1 MEMRTNRNLILLATL
16 AVGLLLCAGTVAVAQ
31 IPDEFTNLQVF
42 PKNVGK
48 QDLVVAM
55 RNFSMGLG
63 VRCTHC
69 HVTTTEGDT
78 STMDWASDDLPTKKD
93 ARRMMQMVA
102 TINTQLLPEDKDK
115 DGLRV
120 QCVTCHRG
128 LQNPDTLDKVLM
140 KEYSAGGVE
149 ASIARY
155 KTLREKY
162 FGSGSFD
169 FGPYTLVGVA
179 EQLAQRKG
187 DMEAAVQIMQ
197 LNVENNPTSSDAH
210 VMLAQLQAVKGDKA
224 GAIVSLEAAL
234 KLDPNNSQA
243 TMTLS
248 QLQPPTGESAKT
260 E

>member
-1 MEMRTNRNLILLATL
+1 MTTNRRLFVPALLA
-16 AVGLLLCAGTVAVAQ
+16 AALLLTAGSAALAQ

-42 PKNVGK
+42 PKNTGK

-69 HVTTTEGDT
+69 HVSKTEGDT

-102 TINTQLLPEDKDK
+102 TINTQLLPEDKDN

-149 ASIARY
+149 ASIASY
-155 KTLREKY
+155 KLLREKY
-162 FGSGSFD
+162 YGSGSFD
-169 FGPYTLVGVA
+169 FGPYALIGVA
-179 EQLAQRKG
+179 EKLAQRKG
-187 DMEAAVQIMQ
+187 DMDAAVKIME
-197 LNVENNPTSSDAH
+197 LNVEQNPTVPDAH
-210 VMLAQLQAVKGDKA
+210 LMLGQLQAVKGDKA
-224 GAIVSLEAAL
+224 GAIASVEAAL
-234 KLDPNNSQA
+234 KLDPDNAQA
-243 TMTLS
+243 RQTLN
-248 QLQPPTGESAKT
+248 QLKPPAAEGSKT